1 MNDIFFTALQWSDAV
16 FLLEAAGQT
25 LLISAVS
32 IVLGTAL
39 GTLFG
44 WALHECGWIV
54 GGSLSFVLDAFRS
67 VPLVIQLVL
76 FFNFFP
82 IVGITLSPFV
92 AGAIV
97 LALYTSALVSNVVRG
112 GIDAVEKD
120 MRRAAR
126 SLGMSYWH
134 DLIYIVMPVGMR
146 TVFPAWVG
154 VALSVVK
161 DSSLV
166 SVLGYIEVLRASQIL
181 ITRTQEP
188 FIILAIA
195 GGLYFAVSFPVARLG
210 GHLEKKWST

>member
-1 MNDIFFTALQWSDAV
+1 MNDIFFNALQWSDAV